1 MANTENSKLTFHGLT
16 MRDGIM
22 LIIFV
27 LSFAAAFIANRT
39 HVKDQLGYVTQR
51 IEIAEK
57 HIYTMEVR
65 VREIEIYKAGSQ
77 QQIQHLSEQIALANQ
92 KLDRVLEKLRR

>member
-1 MANTENSKLTFHGLT
+1 MTNIENSKLTFHGLT

-22 LIIFV
+22 ITVFV
-27 LSFAAAFIANRT
+27 LGFTAAFIANRT
-39 HVKDQLGYVTQR
+39 HVKDELGYATRR
-51 IEIAEK
+51 IEVAEK

-77 QQIQHLSEQIALANQ
+77 QQIHHLSEQIALANQ